1 MKNNNEIKEM
11 SEVFQYRDKEYLLV
25 FNLNV
30 LKCVQEKYGSYDK
43 WQGLIYPEDKK
54 QECNIEAL
62 LYGFKEMINEGI
74 DIQNEEAEEQMPF
87 LTEKQ
92 VGRMLTELG
101 IQKMQEKLLNAV
113 KKSVDNKR
121 NKSKN

>member
-1 MKNNNEIKEM
+1 MKNENEIKEM
-11 SEVFQYRDKEYLLV
+11 SEVFQYRGKEYLLV

-30 LKCVQEKYGSYDK
+30 LKLVQGKFGSYDK

-62 LYGFKEMINEGI
+62 LYGFNEMINEGI
-74 DIQNEEAEEQMPF
+74 DIQNEDRNEKMPF

-101 IQKMQEKLLNAV
+101 LQTMQEKLLKAV
-113 KKSVDNKR
+113 KKSVDNKKD
-121 NKSKN
+121 KSKN